1 MFNKEAL
8 EKELRITGAMLMLV
22 GGLFEI
28 TPPIQDFMGGQSS
41 SVSAWNIML
50 TVIVIVGVIAV
61 WRDYALAGGILSVVI
76 GAWIIVL
83 EGGAFGLS
91 AAICT
96 LFFIGGAVSIF
107 AGILKMV
114 QQSKSAKAL

>member
-8 EKELRITGAMLMLV
+8 EKELRITGALLMLV

-28 TPPIQDFMGGQSS
+28 TPPIQDFISGQSS
-41 SVSAWNIML
+41 SVSAWNIIL
-50 TVIVIVGVIAV
+50 TVVVIVGVVAV

-91 AAICT
+91 AAVCT
-96 LFFIGGAVSIF
+96 LFFIGGVISIF
-107 AGILKMV
+107 AGILKIV
-114 QQSKSAKAL
+114 QQSKSGRAS